1 MKQLIPSRF
10 RVKLKVF
17 QRFISDLISGRLTQ
31 FSTQVDSINSQYKP
45 QFSITQTLGSMS
57 AHQLDSKRHNLQ
69 LAINKIQNVSILP
82 GQFFSFWHLVG
93 NPNKAA
99 GYVEGRTI
107 QGDQIATT
115 FGGGLC
121 QLSGLLYFLSLKA
134 ALKIVERHPHSK
146 DIYTDTTRFAPLG
159 SDATVVYGY
168 KDLRFENTL
177 DVALC
182 FRIET
187 NESNI
192 YATLCSP
199 QSITEFN
206 LEFRTAPCPV
216 GLKVETLR
224 YGIDPTKLE
233 WISSSTYPKLN
244 IPTNLT

>member
-1 MKQLIPSRF
+1 M
-10 RVKLKVF
+10 
-17 QRFISDLISGRLTQ
+17 SGQLTQ
-31 FSTQVDSINSQYKP
+31 FSTRINPKNSQYKQ

-57 AHQLDSKRHNLQ
+57 THQLDSKRHNLQ
-69 LAINKIQNVSILP
+69 LAIHKIQNVIILP
-82 GQFFSFWHLVG
+82 GQIFSFWHLVG

-107 QGDQIATT
+107 QGEQVALT

-134 ALKIVERHPHSK
+134 ALKIVERHPHSR
-146 DIYTDTTRFAPLG
+146 DIYTDATRFAPLG

-182 FRIET
+182 FRIEI
-187 NESNI
+187 NENNI

-199 QSITEFN
+199 QSIPEFKI
-206 LEFRTAPCPV
+206 EFRTAPCPAGV
-216 GLKVETLR
+216 KVETLR
-224 YGIDPTKLE
+224 YRIDLTKLE
-233 WISSSTYPKLN
+233 WISSSTYPKLSL
-244 IPTNLT
+244 PTTLT